1 MKMNLEVKDLPP
13 RRSVFGPFKVTN
25 LSKSRQLYS
34 FSDMLIFRL
43 TKSLFVCLFVPNLNE
58 APKKSIL
65 IRGNSRGGEWCVC
78 YLENV
83 GKINHVIIQKNP

>member
-13 RRSVFGPFKVTN
+13 AGAYSD
-25 LSKSRQLYS
+25 LSKLRTFQRAQLYS

-43 TKSLFVCLFVPNLNE
+43 TKSLFVCLFVSNLNE